1 MQLQSEDFNKNS
13 KSREFNQRIRDVEK
27 HISEVEQEIERIK
40 QQLSHS
46 ELKLNK
52 SYIDN
57 LNKSYSSEYES
68 AKVEENK
75 GWGDYILTLIISL
88 LVIGIIMV

>member
-1 MQLQSEDFNKNS
+1 MQLQSQDFNKNS
-13 KSREFNQRIRDVEK
+13 KSQEFNQRIRDVEK
-27 HISEVEQEIERIK
+27 HILEVEQEIEIIK
-40 QQLSHS
+40 QQFSHS
-46 ELKLNK
+46 ELKLNQ

-57 LNKSYSSEYES
+57 LNKSYSSDYDP